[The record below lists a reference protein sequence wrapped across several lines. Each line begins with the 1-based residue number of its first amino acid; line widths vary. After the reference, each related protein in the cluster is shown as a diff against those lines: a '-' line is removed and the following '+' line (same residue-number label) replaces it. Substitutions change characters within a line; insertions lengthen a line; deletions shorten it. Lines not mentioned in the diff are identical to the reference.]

1 MDCNNERTF
10 CILRLLISGSPLRAD
25 LAPWPR
31 GEWQEGELNIRTGV
45 IGRKIG
51 VTPLWLK
58 SGRKVMCTMVQVEDN
73 HVIRYDPPEKAN
85 ESIVMQKK
93 AVPIVWDR
101 QAYHTQYINFN
112 KQLVLICLFTISAIF
127 EICLLVPGYNLRSNI
142 YFLILSGIRARTS
155 GGCLSARSPAT
166 RRSTPAPTAG
176 CSRRRGWCRR
186 RS

>member
-1 MDCNNERTF
+1 MNTSNRGDQTVF
-10 CILRLLISGSPLRAD
+10 RLLVVSASPLRSD

-31 GEWQEGELNIRTGV
+31 GEWREGELNIRTGV

-73 HVIRYDPPEKAN
+73 HVVRYDPPEKAR

-101 QAYHTQYINFN
+101 QANY
-112 KQLVLICLFTISAIF
+112 A
-127 EICLLVPGYNLRSNI
+127 
-142 YFLILSGIRARTS
+142 
-155 GGCLSARSPAT
+155 
-166 RRSTPAPTAG
+166 
-176 CSRRRGWCRR
+176 
-186 RS
+186 